1 MQSAFI
7 FILLII
13 LFLIL
18 LRKGKE
24 RSLYLMIGIFFLN
37 DTVRINPFNSYT
49 LLCIA
54 FFCSL
59 LLHKELKTEWKRFPF
74 KKIMYVL
81 FVIHI
86 LVVLFDPRVS
96 APLTFLSRICNN
108 FVSRFLALF
117 IGYASISTLAVWYKS
132 SKQLALIFCVMGC
145 YGFITFIL
153 QGNPYDDALHIA
165 FGNDV
170 GIWSE
175 VQSRGYRVL
184 STLNNPIVYGFVM
197 FIATTYLYLQRDN
210 FSKNVYFCLSLL
222 VFLNVFLANSRTGI
236 VAGVFLLVVYALVEY
251 KLSFRLLGYAFS
263 VILICCILYQFV
275 PFVQDT
281 ADSVLDIFLTGGT
294 KTEGSN
300 VELKEKQMETSLLYF
315 YLHPYFG
322 SGFNYFREVIV
333 LKDAAASEALAGL
346 EGYGYKLLV
355 EEGIFMI
362 IAVSWL
368 FLSILWYF
376 LKRLS
381 VKQYSSM
388 GVAWTLS
395 FLFFIIS
402 TGTYGGVFTICMIFI
417 GMLLKYVQIK
427 GQVNK
432 RKNRQ
437 TGKMLCIK

>member
-1 MQSAFI
+1 M
-7 FILLII
+7 
-13 LFLIL
+13 
-18 LRKGKE
+18 
-24 RSLYLMIGIFFLN
+24 
-37 DTVRINPFNSYT
+37 
-49 LLCIA
+49 
-54 FFCSL
+54 
-59 LLHKELKTEWKRFPF
+59 
-74 KKIMYVL
+74 
-81 FVIHI
+81 
-86 LVVLFDPRVS
+86 
-96 APLTFLSRICNN
+96 
-108 FVSRFLALF
+108 
-117 IGYASISTLAVWYKS
+117 
-132 SKQLALIFCVMGC
+132 
-145 YGFITFIL
+145 
-153 QGNPYDDALHIA
+153 
-165 FGNDV
+165 
-170 GIWSE
+170 
-175 VQSRGYRVL
+175 
-184 STLNNPIVYGFVM
+184 
-197 FIATTYLYLQRDN
+197 
-210 FSKNVYFCLSLL
+210 LSLKK
-222 VFLNVFLANSRTGI
+222 SKWR
-236 VAGVFLLVVYALVEY
+236 
-251 KLSFRLLGYAFS
+251 
-263 VILICCILYQFV
+263 
-275 PFVQDT
+275 
-281 ADSVLDIFLTGGT
+281 
-294 KTEGSN
+294 
-300 VELKEKQMETSLLYF
+300 
-315 YLHPYFG
+315 HPYFG